1 MNTGELIRA
10 ARGDIPV
17 DLLLSDAKIVD
28 VYTGRVFPGSIAIHG
43 GYIAALGDRRAK
55 RTESMGGRPVA
66 PGFIDAHVHIESS
79 MAGVSG
85 FVRGVLPRGTTTV
98 VADPHEIANVL
109 GMDGVAYMLAVS
121 ENQPMTIYFML
132 PSCVPATPMETAG
145 ARLDADSLLPL
156 FSHERIFGLGEMMN
170 FPGVLSADEDV
181 IRKIESTLEYGK
193 VVDGHAPGLTGA
205 DLAAYR
211 SAGISSDHECV
222 RAEEALEKLANG
234 MSIMIR
240 EGTGAKNLSALQ
252 SIITPY
258 TEPFLMWCTDDRH
271 PDDILAEGH
280 IDHVIRKAVQAG
292 VDPVSA
298 IRMATIHPA
307 RYFGLR
313 RLGGIAPGNIADLVV
328 LRDME
333 SLRVEK
339 VYTAGR
345 PVAENGRML
354 SGITAPESVNCP
366 SAMHVDTAGLDF
378 AVSADGP
385 KALVIEVEPGQLITK
400 RRTMDLMSQNGYAVS
415 DPSRDM
421 LKIAVVERH
430 KGSGRIGI
438 GFAAGFG
445 LTRGALASSVAHD
458 SHNIIAIGVDD
469 ADIAAAVR
477 AVAEMEG
484 GLVVASEGKVL
495 SSLALPIAGLMADED
510 FETIRDK
517 TEALVNAARGLGCI
531 LDDPFMMLSFLALPV
546 IPEIRLTDRGVFD
559 VGSFSHVPLLQS

>member
-156 FSHERIFGLGEMMN
+156 FSHERILGLGEMMN

-328 LRDME
+328 FRDME

-385 KALVIEVEPGQLITK
+385 KALVIEVEPGQLTTK
-400 RRTMDLMSQNGYAVS
+400 RRTMDVKAKNGYAVS

-469 ADIAAAVR
+469 ADIAEAVR

>member
-17 DLLLSDAKIVD
+17 DLLLTDAKIID
-28 VYTGRVFPGSIAIHG
+28 VYTGRVFPGSIAVHG
-43 GYIAALGDRRAK
+43 GHIAALGNRRAK
-55 RTESMGGRPVA
+55 RTESLGGRPVA

-156 FSHERIFGLGEMMN
+156 FSHERILGLGEMMN

-193 VVDGHAPGLTGA
+193 VVDGHAPGLTGGN
-205 DLAAYR
+205 LAAYR

-222 RAEEALEKLANG
+222 RAEEALEKLSNG
-234 MSIMIR
+234 MYIMIR
-240 EGTGAKNLSALQ
+240 EGTGAKNLSSLQ

-271 PDDILAEGH
+271 PDDIVAEGH

-333 SLRVEK
+333 SLRVET

-354 SGITAPESVNCP
+354 SDITAPESVNCP
-366 SAMHVDTAGLDF
+366 SAMHVDTAGLNF

-385 KALVIEVEPGQLITK
+385 KALVIEVEPGQLTTK
-400 RRTMDLMSQNGYAVS
+400 RRTMDVRAQNGYAVS

-430 KGSGRIGI
+430 KGSGRIGT

-445 LTRGALASSVAHD
+445 LKRGALASSVAHD

-477 AVAEMEG
+477 AVADMGG
-484 GLVVASEGKVL
+484 GLVVASEGNVL
-495 SSLALPIAGLMADED
+495 ASLALPLAGLMADED
-510 FETIRDK
+510 FETIVDK
-517 TEALVNAARGLGCI
+517 TEALVHAAKTLGCT

-559 VGSFSHVPLLQS
+559 VKTFSHVPLLQS